1 MKLIDEID
9 KHIAQMPQFDVGE
22 VWVGRH
28 VEARKTVQLLK
39 QACDE
44 LEKCKDLLRE
54 VCANHSDERSS
65 DYNECDAN
73 PCNWCKEAWEILE

>member
-9 KHIAQMPQFDVGE
+9 KHIAQMPEFDVGE

-44 LEKCKDLLRE
+44 LRE
-54 VCANHSDERSS
+54 VCANHRDDERQT
-65 DYNECDAN
+65 
-73 PCNWCKEAWEILE
+73 

>member
-9 KHIAQMPQFDVGE
+9 KHIAQLPQFDVGE

-44 LEKCKDLLRE
+44 LGKCEDLLRE
-54 VCANHSDERSS
+54 VRGNHRDDERQT
-65 DYNECDAN
+65 
-73 PCNWCKEAWEILE
+73 